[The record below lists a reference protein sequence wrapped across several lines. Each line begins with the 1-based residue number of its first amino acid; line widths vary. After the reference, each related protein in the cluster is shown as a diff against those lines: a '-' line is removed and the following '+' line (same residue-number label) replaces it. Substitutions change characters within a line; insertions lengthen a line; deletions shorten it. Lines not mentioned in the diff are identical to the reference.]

1 MRVAVIGAGAMGS
14 LVSFLLHTAGA
25 EVVVYESRQGRIEEL
40 RTKGISVRGDVTGAV
55 FPAIGLPG
63 EPAEPYDLMVLAVK
77 AGDSG
82 DALRPLS
89 PHVHRDTVYL
99 SLQEGDAVSDL
110 GEMVGEER
118 AFAAIAW
125 ASAVENP
132 GGDVEVEEL
141 RSLVLGGLSP
151 QRESEIARIAEL
163 MGEACP
169 CGISIARNLSLE
181 IWKRLEAAAAVSGLC
196 ALSGLLPQEART
208 VDEVNEWCE
217 EAAEECRK
225 TAASAGLE
233 ITGTGSPWE
242 NAVWRGVQ
250 PPLMNDIMADRR
262 TEVAWLSGD
271 IVEQARM
278 AGIPVP
284 VHNSILSLVREIES
298 GRHRPG
304 ERSLR
309 ELKRRIAEEKG
320 MTLI

>member
-14 LVSFLLHTAGA
+14 LVSFLLHAAGA
-25 EVVVYESRQGRIEEL
+25 EIVVYERRQERIDEL
-40 RTKGISVRGDVTGAV
+40 RARGINVRGDVKGEA
-55 FPAIGLPG
+55 FPVIGLPG
-63 EPAEPYDLMVLAVK
+63 EDAEPYDLMVLAVR
-77 AGDSG
+77 AGDTG

-89 PHVHRDTVYL
+89 PYVHRDTVYL

-125 ASAVENP
+125 ASAVEIL
-132 GGDVEVEEL
+132 GGDIEVEEL
-141 RSLVLGGLSP
+141 RSLVLGGLSAK
-151 QRESEIARIAEL
+151 REVEIVRIAGML
-163 MGEACP
+163 GEACP
-169 CGISIARNLSLE
+169 CEVRLAQDLSLE
-181 IWKRLEAAAAVSGLC
+181 IWRRLEAVAAVSGLC
-196 ALSGLLPQEART
+196 ALSGLLPEEARKM
-208 VDEVNEWCE
+208 DDLNEWCE

-225 TAASAGLE
+225 TAASTGLE
-233 ITGTGSPWE
+233 ISGTGSPWE
-242 NAVWRGVQ
+242 DAVWRGVQ
-250 PPLMNDIMADRR
+250 PPLMHDIMADRG